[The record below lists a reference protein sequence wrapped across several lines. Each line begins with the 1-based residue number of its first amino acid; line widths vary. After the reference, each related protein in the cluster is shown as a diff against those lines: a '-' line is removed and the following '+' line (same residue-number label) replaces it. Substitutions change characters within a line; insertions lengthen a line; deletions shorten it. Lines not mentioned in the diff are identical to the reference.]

1 MNTLPATT
9 QLSTL
14 SQEIGELTEKLAPP
28 TSEMIAANLLSMRRV
43 GMAYSK
49 GIEPEMIETVYSYAL
64 RDVPAVGLQEATK
77 KILKGEYNIEY
88 GFIPKPPELAAMAR
102 AEAKEE
108 RDKRAGLI
116 EKQRT
121 LQDLSSY
128 RSRKPDQGTKERIRD
143 MLGRFR
149 AETAAARVENA
160 LPQETMSEERAAY
173 FAQIMQLNDAKG
185 GPDASQMAFRRK
197 IKAEIERAS
206 LGEVK
211 E

>member
-1 MNTLPATT
+1 MLATT

-14 SQEIGELTEKLAPP
+14 ALEIGELTEKLQPP

-43 GMAYSK
+43 GMAYSQ
-49 GIEPEMIETVYSYAL
+49 GIDPEMIETVYSYAL
-64 RDVPAVGLQEATK
+64 RDVPAIGLQKATR
-77 KILKGEYNIEY
+77 KILKGEYDIEY

-121 LQDLSSY
+121 LQDLSAY
-128 RSRKPDQGTKERIRD
+128 RSRKPDQGTKERIRE

-173 FAQIMQLNDAKG
+173 FSQIMAMRDREG
-185 GPDASQMAFRRK
+185 GPYAEQMAFRRR
-197 IKAEIERAS
+197 IKAEIEQAS
-206 LGEVK
+206 LGEVQ